1 MSKSGRDNDGDGK
14 QRGRVGSAW
23 RKVSGRDD
31 LERAMR
37 ARFDPY
43 SYESNRRTLK
53 WLIALL
59 ALWIVLSLGLAL
71 NDNYT
76 ASYLEELSEM
86 GLTVTPPGDIYPAT
100 VVQYSEIEGLNCS
113 SEEEVIAFTEPC
125 QRVVDIQ
132 QEFNRRKDRGNL
144 LFAGIMVLLI
154 VIAFPFSTVIHRASR
169 NLPTLKSSGQK
180 HSPDSAV
187 IWFFVPIMNIFKPAR
202 AIFEIFKAS
211 DPTTSVN
218 ETEDW
223 KRSGMVPP
231 IAYVWALAWAAAFMF
246 NPIFV
251 QRIYARLFFGFQT
264 DTIEGAIST
273 LQTTVW
279 SDVFL
284 AVGGLFAILMTG
296 ALHLRQ
302 EARHEKVGPF
312 VYTPPPPELDLLE
325 QAREERRS
333 KQTPRLG
340 GRVGKSDSG
349 IRTSGR
355 ERDDEA

>member
-1 MSKSGRDNDGDGK
+1 MSKSGRDKDGDEK

-23 RKVSGRDD
+23 RRVSGRDD
-31 LERAMR
+31 LERAMK

-43 SYESNRRTLK
+43 SYESNWKTLR
-53 WLIALL
+53 WLIGLL
-59 ALWIVLSLGLAL
+59 AVWIVLSLGLAL
-71 NDNYT
+71 NDNHT
-76 ASYLEELSEM
+76 ASYLEELSGM

-100 VVQYSEIEGLNCS
+100 VAEYSEIEGLNCNT
-113 SEEEVIAFTEPC
+113 EEEVIAFTAPC

-144 LFAGIMVLLI
+144 LFAGIIVLLI

-180 HSPDSAV
+180 HSPDSVV
-187 IWFFVPIMNIFKPAR
+187 IWFFVPVMNIFKPAR
-202 AIFEIFKAS
+202 AIFEIFRAS
-211 DPTTSVN
+211 DPTASVN

-223 KRSGMVPP
+223 KRTGMVPP
-231 IAYVWALAWAAAFMF
+231 IAYVWALAWGAAFMF

-251 QRIYARLFFGFQT
+251 QRIYFRPGN
-264 DTIEGAIST
+264 TIEGAIST

-279 SDVFL
+279 SDVIL
-284 AVGGLFAILMTG
+284 AVAGFFAILMVG

-302 EARHEKVGPF
+302 EARREKAGHF

-325 QAREERRS
+325 QAKQERRS

-340 GRVGKSDSG
+340 GRVGRSDSG
-349 IRTSGR
+349 VRTSGR
-355 ERDDEA
+355 ERDE

>member
-1 MSKSGRDNDGDGK
+1 MSKPGRDGNEK

-31 LERAMR
+31 LEQAMK

-43 SYESNRRTLK
+43 SYESNWKTLR

-59 ALWIVLSLGLAL
+59 GVWILLSIALAF
-71 NDNYT
+71 NDNST
-76 ASYLEELSEM
+76 ANYLNKLSGM
-86 GLTVTPPGDIYPAT
+86 GLTNTPPGDIYPAT
-100 VVQYSEIEGLNCS
+100 IVEYSELEGFNCT
-113 SEEEVIAFTEPC
+113 SEEDVIAFTEPC
-125 QRVVDIQ
+125 QRVVEIQ
-132 QEFNRRKDRGNL
+132 QDFNSLRDRGNL
-144 LFAGIMVLLI
+144 LFAGMMVLLI
-154 VIAFPFSTVIHRASR
+154 IIAFPFSTVIHRASR

-180 HSPDSAV
+180 RSPDSAV
-187 IWFFVPIMNIFKPAR
+187 IWFFVPIVNIVKPAQ

-211 DPTTSVN
+211 DPTSSVN

-223 KRSGMVPP
+223 KRTGAIPP
-231 IAYVWALAWAAAFMF
+231 IAFVWALAWGAAFMF
-246 NPIFV
+246 NPVFV
-251 QRIYARLFFGFQT
+251 QRIFFRPGH
-264 DTIEGAIST
+264 TIEGAIST

-279 SDVFL
+279 SDVLL
-284 AVGGLFAILMTG
+284 AIVGLVAILMTG

-302 EARHEKVGPF
+302 EARREKAGHF

-340 GRVGKSDSG
+340 GRVGKSSG
-349 IRTSGR
+349 DVQTGGR
-355 ERDDEA
+355 DRDE

>member
-1 MSKSGRDNDGDGK
+1 MSRPGRDGEEK

-31 LERAMR
+31 LEQAMK

-43 SYESNRRTLK
+43 SYESNWKTLR

-59 ALWIVLSLGLAL
+59 SVWIILAIALAF
-71 NDNYT
+71 NDNST
-76 ASYLEELSEM
+76 ANYLNKLSEM

-100 VVQYSEIEGLNCS
+100 IVEYSELEGFNCT
-113 SEEEVIAFTEPC
+113 SEEDVIAFTEPC

-132 QEFNRRKDRGNL
+132 QDFSQLRDRGNL
-144 LFAGIMVLLI
+144 MFAGIIVLLI
-154 VIAFPFSTVIHRASR
+154 IIAFPFSTVIHRASR
-169 NLPTLKSSGQK
+169 NLPTLKSTGQK

-187 IWFFVPIMNIFKPAR
+187 IWFFVPIANIIKPAR
-202 AIFEIFKAS
+202 AIFEIFRAS
-211 DPTTSVN
+211 DPTSSVN

-223 KRSGMVPP
+223 KRTGAIPP
-231 IAYVWALAWAAAFMF
+231 IAYVWALAWGAAFIF

-251 QRIYARLFFGFQT
+251 QRIFFRPGH
-264 DTIEGAIST
+264 TIEGAIST

-279 SDVFL
+279 SDVLL
-284 AVGGLFAILMTG
+284 AIVGLVAILMTG

-302 EARHEKVGPF
+302 EARHEKAGHF

-340 GRVGKSDSG
+340 GRVGKSSG
-349 IRTSGR
+349 DVRSSGR
-355 ERDDEA
+355 DRDE

>member
-1 MSKSGRDNDGDGK
+1 MSKSGRGSDGDEK

-23 RKVSGRDD
+23 RRVSGRDD
-31 LERAMR
+31 LERAMK

-43 SYESNRRTLK
+43 SYESNWKTLR
-53 WLIALL
+53 WLIGLL

-71 NDNYT
+71 NDNHT
-76 ASYLEELSEM
+76 ASYLEELSGT

-100 VVQYSEIEGLNCS
+100 VVEYSEIEVLNCT
-113 SEEEVIAFTEPC
+113 SEEEVIAFTESC
-125 QRVVDIQ
+125 QRVIDIQ

-144 LFAGIMVLLI
+144 LFAGVIGLLI

-169 NLPTLKSSGQK
+169 NLPTLKSTGQK

-202 AIFEIFKAS
+202 AIFEIFRAS
-211 DPTTSVN
+211 DPTASVN

-223 KRSGMVPP
+223 KRTGMVPP
-231 IAYVWALAWAAAFMF
+231 IAYVWALAWGAAFMF

-251 QRIYARLFFGFQT
+251 QRIFFRPGN
-264 DTIEGAIST
+264 TIEGAIST

-279 SDVFL
+279 SDVIL
-284 AVGGLFAILMTG
+284 AAAGFFAILMVG

-302 EARHEKVGPF
+302 EARREKAGHF

-349 IRTSGR
+349 VRTSGR
-355 ERDDEA
+355 ERDD

>member
-1 MSKSGRDNDGDGK
+1 MSRPGRDGDEK

-31 LERAMR
+31 LEQAMK

-43 SYESNRRTLK
+43 SYESNWKTLR
-53 WLIALL
+53 WLFGLL
-59 ALWIVLSLGLAL
+59 GVWIVLSIALAF
-71 NDNYT
+71 NDNST
-76 ASYLEELSEM
+76 ANYLNKLSGM
-86 GLTVTPPGDIYPAT
+86 GLTNTPPGDIHPAAI
-100 VVQYSEIEGLNCS
+100 VEYSELEGFNCT
-113 SEEEVIAFTEPC
+113 SEEDVIAFTEPC

-132 QEFNRRKDRGNL
+132 QDFTNLRDRGNL
-144 LFAGIMVLLI
+144 IFAGIIVLLI
-154 VIAFPFSTVIHRASR
+154 IIAFPFSTVIHRASR

-187 IWFFVPIMNIFKPAR
+187 IWFFVPIANIIKPAR
-202 AIFEIFKAS
+202 AIFEIFRAS
-211 DPTTSVN
+211 DPTSSVN

-223 KRSGMVPP
+223 KRTGAIPP
-231 IAYVWALAWAAAFMF
+231 IAYVWALAWGAAFMF
-246 NPIFV
+246 NPVFV
-251 QRIYARLFFGFQT
+251 QRIFFRPGH
-264 DTIEGAIST
+264 TIEGAIST

-279 SDVFL
+279 SDALL
-284 AVGGLFAILMTG
+284 AIVGLFAILMTG

-302 EARHEKVGPF
+302 EARREKAGHF

-325 QAREERRS
+325 QAREERKS

-340 GRVGKSDSG
+340 GRVGKSRGD

-355 ERDDEA
+355 ERED

>member
-1 MSKSGRDNDGDGK
+1 MSKSGGDDRDGK
-14 QRGRVGSAW
+14 QRGRVGTAW

-43 SYESNRRTLK
+43 SYESNWNTLR

-59 ALWIVLSLGLAL
+59 ALWIVLSLALAF
-71 NDNYT
+71 NDNNT
-76 ASYLEELSEM
+76 ASYLEELSTM
-86 GLTVTPPGDIYPAT
+86 GLEVTPPGDIYPAT
-100 VVQYSEIEGLNCS
+100 VAAYSELEGLNCNT
-113 SEEEVIAFTEPC
+113 EEEVIAFTEPC
-125 QRVVDIQ
+125 QRVIDIQ

-144 LFAGIMVLLI
+144 IFAGLMVLLI

-180 HSPDSAV
+180 RSPDSAV
-187 IWFFVPIMNIFKPAR
+187 IWFFVPIANIIKPAR
-202 AIFEIFKAS
+202 AIFEIFRAS

-223 KRSGMVPP
+223 KRTGMVPP

-251 QRIYARLFFGFQT
+251 QRIYARLFFGFET

-284 AVGGLFAILMTG
+284 AVAGFFAILMTG

-302 EARHEKVGPF
+302 EARHEKAGDF

-325 QAREERRS
+325 QAREERKS
-333 KQTPRLG
+333 KATPRLG
-340 GRVGKSDSG
+340 GRVGKS
-349 IRTSGR
+349 R
-355 ERDDEA
+355 DEAGSGGRDRND

>member
-1 MSKSGRDNDGDGK
+1 MSRSGRNKDGDDK

-43 SYESNRRTLK
+43 SYESNWRTLR
-53 WLIALL
+53 WLIGLL

-71 NDNYT
+71 NDNHT
-76 ASYLEELSEM
+76 ASYLDELSGM

-100 VVQYSEIEGLNCS
+100 VVEYSDLEGLNCS

-125 QRVVDIQ
+125 QRVIDIQ

-144 LFAGIMVLLI
+144 LFAGVIVLLI

-169 NLPTLKSSGQK
+169 NLPTLKSTGQK
-180 HSPDSAV
+180 NSPDSAV

-211 DPTTSVN
+211 DPTASVN

-223 KRSGMVPP
+223 KRTGMVPP
-231 IAYVWALAWAAAFMF
+231 IAYAWALAWATAFMF

-251 QRIYARLFFGFQT
+251 QRIFFRPGS
-264 DTIEGAIST
+264 TIEGAIST
-273 LQTTVW
+273 LETTVW
-279 SDVFL
+279 SDVIL
-284 AVGGLFAILMTG
+284 AVAGLFAILMVG

-302 EARHEKVGPF
+302 EARREKAGHF
-312 VYTPPPPELDLLE
+312 VYTPPLPELDLLE
-325 QAREERRS
+325 QARAERKS

-340 GRVGKSDSG
+340 GRVGKSDG
-349 IRTSGR
+349 EIRTSGR
-355 ERDDEA
+355 ERDD